1 MKVKNKLL
9 TLLILSTGAAA
20 STAVINQYIKF
31 SAVSK
36 NLLINPEAHCY
47 KWRLGNIHYTK
58 YGKVR
63 LYDRDKNGNDIIVED
78 PDVLYVISR
87 YLRLS
92 KEGRDLAHARLL
104 RLIWES

>member
-36 NLLINPEAHCY
+36 NLLVNPEAHCY
-47 KWRLGNIHYTK
+47 KW
-58 YGKVR
+58 
-63 LYDRDKNGNDIIVED
+63 
-78 PDVLYVISR
+78 
-87 YLRLS
+87 
-92 KEGRDLAHARLL
+92 
-104 RLIWES
+104 